1 MKNML
6 GKSAK
11 RFFKL
16 EPKLTKS
23 SSEKSL
29 ADMEMSFHKDVIE
42 SDVMDNLSN
51 EIGNSISKSL
61 NESYLDSDEDD
72 FVHTSLLLVINTV
85 FQMSKYTIKKV
96 AQQQIEKQIEDE
108 KSNWFFQN
116 FFSDTVDTSDTLD
129 TLDNDATQSSINPII
144 QIAITCFVQI
154 VMRDAVSWAFH
165 SLLHHL

>member
-1 MKNML
+1 MRNML
-6 GKSAK
+6 GKFGK

-29 ADMEMSFHKDVIE
+29 SDLDMSFHKDVIE

-61 NESYLDSDEDD
+61 SESHLNSDGDD
-72 FVHTSLLLVINTV
+72 FVHTSLLLIINTM

-108 KSNWFFQN
+108 KSNWFFQDM
-116 FFSDTVDTSDTLD
+116 DTVDNDT
-129 TLDNDATQSSINPII
+129 TQSSMNPII

-154 VMRDAVSWAFH
+154 IMRDAISWAFH
-165 SLLHHL
+165 SVLHHL

>member
-1 MKNML
+1 MRNML
-6 GKSAK
+6 GKFGK

-29 ADMEMSFHKDVIE
+29 SDLDMSFHTDVIE

-51 EIGNSISKSL
+51 EIGNSISESL
-61 NESYLDSDEDD
+61 HDSSIDD
-72 FVHTSLLLVINTV
+72 NDFIHTSLFLFINTM
-85 FQMSKYTIKKV
+85 FQMSKYTLKKV
-96 AQQQIEKQIEDE
+96 AQQQIEKQDD

-116 FFSDTVDTSDTLD
+116 MNNVDTLDTLD
-129 TLDNDATQSSINPII
+129 TLDNDSAKSSINPII

-165 SLLHHL
+165 SVLHHL